1 MRDAPQTPAA
11 ARRTQRILEA
21 ATSLFGRYGFQ
32 RTSVDLIA
40 AEAGV
45 AKGTVYAH
53 FDDKEAVF
61 RAVCR
66 HVCDDLLARAAAAL
80 EAPGEPVERRLL
92 AALEAKFVRVFELV
106 LRSPHAAELWQS
118 QDQLGRDIVDEAD
131 ERYIALL
138 TGLLDGASARGEL
151 DLARAGL
158 GGAEL
163 ARLLLAWSDGLV
175 RSARDADALRKALA
189 QSVALA
195 LGGLRPPPLAAPAPP
210 PRAAPLPT
218 AEAPA
223 RAAPLPTAEAPAR
236 TAPAPRP
243 ATEAPARTAP
253 APRPATEAPAAP
265 AAKAEPAPRAAP
277 AAKAARSPTP
287 AKTSAEGRARALP

>member
-1 MRDAPQTPAA
+1 VRDAPPSPAA
-11 ARRTQRILEA
+11 NRRTQRILEA

-66 HVCDDLLARAAAAL
+66 HVCDELIAHATSASAA
-80 EAPGEPVERRLL
+80 EGDPVERRLF

-131 ERYIALL
+131 ERYVALL
-138 TGLLDGASARGEL
+138 ERLLADASARGEI
-151 DLARAGL
+151 DLGRADAPA
-158 GGAEL
+158 AEI
-163 ARLLLAWSDGLV
+163 ARLLLAWSDGLT
-175 RSARDADALRKALA
+175 RAARDADSLRRALSRT
-189 QSVALA
+189 VALA
-195 LGGLRPPPLAAPAPP
+195 LGGLRPLPAEPSPP
-210 PRAAPLPT
+210 PSPGRGARGVGAASRRAKPT
-218 AEAPA
+218 AEP
-223 RAAPLPTAEAPAR
+223 
-236 TAPAPRP
+236 
-243 ATEAPARTAP
+243 
-253 APRPATEAPAAP
+253 
-265 AAKAEPAPRAAP
+265 
-277 AAKAARSPTP
+277 
-287 AKTSAEGRARALP
+287 RARALP